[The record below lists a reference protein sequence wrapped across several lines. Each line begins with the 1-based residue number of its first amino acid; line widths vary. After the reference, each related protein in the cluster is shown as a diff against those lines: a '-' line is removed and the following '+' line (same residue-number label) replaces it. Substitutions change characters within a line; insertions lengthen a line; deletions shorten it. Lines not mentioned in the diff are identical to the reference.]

1 VSESCTPVSIYVG
14 GSTGVGVGTNPF
26 GKDIANV
33 GLFRAIAK
41 HSAHPGKLNFFNLGT
56 LNPASLAA
64 DIFPGEAP
72 CRDLGIASIFS
83 QDLIAEAG
91 CLLRGSADITD
102 LAWKRRARGDRSYSI
117 VGLVHTLAPPA
128 IRQYIAHC
136 LTSPVQPWDALIC
149 TSPSVK
155 QGLEQMFGELGQ
167 FIGDRAGAA
176 TPVLPMPHLPVI
188 PLGVDVPAIEGRIKS
203 AGGRDGARAA
213 LGIAE
218 DEILVL
224 WLGRLSFYEKA
235 RPTPMFQAVES
246 AARQSGKRIRF
257 VMAGWFPN
265 AGGDRPL
272 YEEAARIHAPSV
284 RVEFAD
290 GNNNDVVSRYWAGSD
305 IFLSLVDNIQETFGI
320 TPVEAMAAGI
330 PVVLSD
336 WDGYRSTVR
345 DGIDGIHVP
354 TLLPPA
360 GDGHLIVERN
370 VLGLDNYLQYVS
382 NVGQHTA
389 VSVDAAAAAIAALA
403 SDPELRSRMGCAGQK
418 RARERFDWPAIVSE
432 LDALWEDLAEKRNS
446 AGAFGAGTG
455 TETLRDPV
463 KGDPFHAFNHFPTWS
478 LNGDILLS
486 ASSSS
491 ETRLEQAESVDLD
504 RRLPH
509 WRAPVAHQ
517 VLSFVLDNKT
527 VRFSEIEQHFQEH
540 RGVRLNLLVTWMC
553 KYGIL
558 NFSDTA
564 P

>member
-1 VSESCTPVSIYVG
+1 MSETLTPVSIYVG
-14 GSTGVGVGTNPF
+14 SSTGVSVGANPF

-33 GLFRAIAK
+33 GLFKAIAK
-41 HSAHPGKLNFFNLGT
+41 YSAHPGQLNFLNLGT
-56 LNPASLAA
+56 LDQVTLSSQ
-64 DIFPGEAP
+64 IFPGETP
-72 CRDLGIASIFS
+72 CRNLGSVSIFN
-83 QDLIAEAG
+83 QDLIAESG
-91 CLLRGSADITD
+91 CLLRGSADIAD
-102 LAWKRRARGDRSYSI
+102 LAWKRRGKGDRSYSI
-117 VGLVHTLAPPA
+117 AGLVHTLAPPA
-128 IRQYIAHC
+128 IRQYISHC
-136 LTSPVQPWDALIC
+136 LTSPIQPWDALIC
-149 TSPSVK
+149 TSLSVK

-167 FIGDRAGAA
+167 FIADRAGATA
-176 TPVLPMPHLPVI
+176 PVLPMPHLPII

-246 AARQSGKRIRF
+246 AAKKSGKRIRF

-265 AGGDRPL
+265 AGVDRPL
-272 YEEAARIHAPSV
+272 YEEAARVHAPSV

-290 GNNNDVVSRYWAGSD
+290 GNNSDVVSRYWAGSD

-345 DGIDGIHVP
+345 DGVDGIHIP
-354 TLLPPA
+354 TMLPPA
-360 GDGHLIVERN
+360 GDGNLMAERN

-389 VSVDAAAAAIAALA
+389 VNVDAAAAAISALA
-403 SDPELRSRMGCAGQK
+403 SDPELRARMGHAGQV
-418 RARERFDWPAIVSE
+418 RARERFDWPVIVSE
-432 LDALWEDLAEKRNS
+432 LDSLWDDLAEKRKV
-446 AGAFGAGTG
+446 AGGFGAGTG
-455 TETLRDPV
+455 TKTLRDPV
-463 KGDPFHAFNHFPTWS
+463 KGDPFHAFSHFPTWS
-478 LNGDILLS
+478 LSGDVLLS
-486 ASSSS
+486 AGDSASS
-491 ETRLEQAESVDLD
+491 RLEKAESVNLD
-504 RRLPH
+504 KRLPH

-517 VLSFVLDNKT
+517 VLSFVLENESI
-527 VRFSEIEQHFQEH
+527 RFSEIEEHFQEH

-553 KYGIL
+553 KYGVL
-558 NFSDTA
+558 NFSSPA
-564 P
+564 S

>member
-1 VSESCTPVSIYVG
+1 MSETLTPVSIYVG
-14 GSTGVGVGTNPF
+14 SSTGVSVGANPF

-33 GLFRAIAK
+33 GLFKAIAK
-41 HSAHPGKLNFFNLGT
+41 HSAHPGQLNFLNLGT
-56 LNPASLAA
+56 LDQAA
-64 DIFPGEAP
+64 LSSQIFSGEIP
-72 CRDLGIASIFS
+72 CRNLGSVSIFN
-83 QDLIAEAG
+83 QDLIAESG
-91 CLLRGSADITD
+91 CLLRGSADIAD
-102 LAWKRRARGDRSYSI
+102 LAWKRRGRGDRSYSI
-117 VGLVHTLAPPA
+117 AGLVHTLAPPA
-128 IRQYIAHC
+128 IRQYISHC
-136 LTSPVQPWDALIC
+136 LTSPIQPWDALIC

-167 FIGDRAGAA
+167 FIGDRAGATA
-176 TPVLPMPHLPVI
+176 AVLPMPQLPVI

-235 RPTPMFQAVES
+235 RPSPMFQAVES

-265 AGGDRPL
+265 AGVDRPL

-290 GNNNDVVSRYWAGSD
+290 GNNSDVVSRYWAGSD

-345 DGIDGIHVP
+345 DGVDGMHVP

-360 GDGHLIVERN
+360 GDGSLMAERT

-389 VSVDAAAAAIAALA
+389 VSVDAAASAITALA
-403 SDPELRSRMGCAGQK
+403 SDPELRARMGRAGQK
-418 RARERFDWPAIVSE
+418 RARERFDWPVIVSE

>member
-1 VSESCTPVSIYVG
+1 MSETLTPVSIYVG
-14 GSTGVGVGTNPF
+14 SSTGVSVGANPF

-33 GLFRAIAK
+33 GLFKAIAK
-41 HSAHPGKLNFFNLGT
+41 YSAHPGQLNFLNLGT
-56 LNPASLAA
+56 LDQAA
-64 DIFPGEAP
+64 LSSQIFPGETP
-72 CRDLGIASIFS
+72 CRNLGSVSIFN
-83 QDLIAEAG
+83 QDLIAESG
-91 CLLRGSADITD
+91 CLLRGSADIAD
-102 LAWKRRARGDRSYSI
+102 LAWKRRGKGDRSYSI
-117 VGLVHTLAPPA
+117 AGLVHTLAPPA
-128 IRQYIAHC
+128 IRQYISHC
-136 LTSPVQPWDALIC
+136 LTSPIQPWDALIC

-167 FIGDRAGAA
+167 FIADRAGATA
-176 TPVLPMPHLPVI
+176 PVLPMPHLPII

-203 AGGRDGARAA
+203 AGGRDGARAG

-246 AARQSGKRIRF
+246 AAKKSGKRIRF

-265 AGGDRPL
+265 AGVDRPL
-272 YEEAARIHAPSV
+272 YEEAARVHAPSV

-290 GNNNDVVSRYWAGSD
+290 GNNSDVVSRYWAGSD

-330 PVVLSD
+330 PIVLSD

-345 DGIDGIHVP
+345 DGVDGIHIP
-354 TLLPPA
+354 TMLPPA
-360 GDGHLIVERN
+360 GDGNLMAERN

-389 VSVDAAAAAIAALA
+389 VNVDAAAAAISALA
-403 SDPELRSRMGCAGQK
+403 SDPELRARMGHAGQV
-418 RARERFDWPAIVSE
+418 RARERFDWPVIVSE
-432 LDALWEDLAEKRNS
+432 LDFLWDDLAEKRKV

-455 TETLRDPV
+455 TKTLRDPV
-463 KGDPFHAFNHFPTWS
+463 KGDPFHAFSHFPTWS
-478 LNGDILLS
+478 LSGDVLLS
-486 ASSSS
+486 AGYSASS
-491 ETRLEQAESVDLD
+491 RLEKAESVNLD
-504 RRLPH
+504 KRLPH

-517 VLSFVLDNKT
+517 VLSFVLENES
-527 VRFSEIEQHFQEH
+527 VQFSEIEEHFQEH

-553 KYGIL
+553 KYGVL
-558 NFSDTA
+558 NFSSPTS
-564 P
+564 